1 MSEPAYEKV
10 SVTLPRALVDS
21 ARARAGTRG
30 FSAYVAEGLRLA
42 EHMADLDDFLASHVA
57 GHGRTRTPRQTR
69 ASPSRG
75 GARPRQRRLEQGGCR
90 RSTGG
95 CLDRPRPRAP

>member
-42 EHMADLDDFLASHVA
+42 EHMAEVRQAWPDPHAAADA
-57 GHGRTRTPRQTR
+57 GKPTPR
-69 ASPSRG
+69 
-75 GARPRQRRLEQGGCR
+75 R
-90 RSTGG
+90 RSSSTAKG
-95 CLDRPRPRAP
+95 